1 MAAPEVTDQTGADA
15 LRASDRATENTQKLC
30 YISVNSLLPVLV
42 LIKLVMVLR
51 MERRPTGASFRRF
64 LFKRRGDDD
73 AHQPLAHSTFDLF
86 AIVKQIVDAKAQYC
100 SLVEPWADTGTS
112 TGRLMLAVLGSLAD
126 VERDLI
132 RTRTA
137 EGRSRAKA
145 LGKHMGRPPSLTRRR
160 SRKRPPDGARRALR
174 CRNWRTATTAAYPLF
189 DAPRALPYF
198 CDLPD
203 SRENWH
209 MKVSELVAALEEF
222 QTKLT
227 AHQELL
233 GKRTGQR
240 AEFSE
245 SEKQA
250 TLQEQSRWLSRRCG
264 ALRPYIERF
273 DDQWM
278 MQHPAAGSTWDAL
291 DVATSLTGHPAKGQT
306 LRHVL
311 PKLHQILGHLDRSL
325 PSFEHKPLI

>member
-1 MAAPEVTDQTGADA
+1 
-15 LRASDRATENTQKLC
+15 
-30 YISVNSLLPVLV
+30 
-42 LIKLVMVLR
+42 
-51 MERRPTGASFRRF
+51 
-64 LFKRRGDDD
+64 
-73 AHQPLAHSTFDLF
+73 
-86 AIVKQIVDAKAQYC
+86 
-100 SLVEPWADTGTS
+100 
-112 TGRLMLAVLGSLAD
+112 
-126 VERDLI
+126 
-132 RTRTA
+132 
-137 EGRSRAKA
+137 
-145 LGKHMGRPPSLTRRR
+145 
-160 SRKRPPDGARRALR
+160 
-174 CRNWRTATTAAYPLF
+174 
-189 DAPRALPYF
+189 
-198 CDLPD
+198 
-203 SRENWH
+203 
-209 MKVSELVAALEEF
+209 MKVSELIAALEEF

-311 PKLHQILGHLDRSL
+311 PKLHQILGHLENIDPNEEIPADPTKPIRLGLTSDRIILAYLDHLHPFITRGCATLYRDGHYPQAVEEAVKAVFQYLRDKTGLTGDGAPLAQAAFSL
-325 PSFEHKPLI
+325 KKPVLVFSDLSDQTKQNEQVGFMEMLAAFARGVRHPLTHTHGRSEEAQKAFEYLVMASLLCRRLDDATPKSSAP